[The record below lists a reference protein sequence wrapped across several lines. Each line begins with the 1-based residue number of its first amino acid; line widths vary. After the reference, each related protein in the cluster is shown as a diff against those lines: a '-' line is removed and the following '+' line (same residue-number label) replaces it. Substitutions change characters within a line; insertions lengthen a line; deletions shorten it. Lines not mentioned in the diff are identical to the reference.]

1 MPSYAELQ
9 VCSNYSFLRGA
20 SRIEELLL
28 QAKVLGLDAL
38 AITDHNTLAGI
49 ARAHARAA
57 QSWVFV
63 SWWAAGWIFAIACP
77 SWPTRLIVPVTV
89 ASAAC

>member
-1 MPSYAELQ
+1 MPGYAELQ

-49 ARAHARAA
+49 ARAHARA
-57 QSWVFV
+57 SV
-63 SWWAAGWIFAIACP
+63 SP
-77 SWPTRLIVPVTV
+77 R
-89 ASAAC
+89 